1 MKNWMVFLF
10 WVVVP
15 FLVAGCEKK
24 AEQKV
29 AETPKANVQMEEK
42 TTVAGNMHNGVV
54 LTVMN
59 SGGYTYIEVNENGE
73 NLWVAV
79 PLTEIKVGEKVSFP
93 DGTWMS
99 QFKSKSL
106 NRTFEKILFIGGIN
120 TGSGAAG
127 GQMTAQVPRPQSS
140 IPEAKTVVP
149 PEAGSIEKAKGGY
162 TVEELYLQKK
172 ELNGKKVIVR
182 GKVVK
187 VSSNIMR
194 RNWIHI
200 QDGTGKEGS
209 NDITFTSETGTAA
222 LGSIIVAEGTFAADK
237 DFGAGYLYPAIVEN
251 SIFSK

>member
-24 AEQKV
+24 PEQKV
-29 AETPKANVQMEEK
+29 AETPKANVQMQEK
-42 TTVAGNMHNGVV
+42 TTVAGNVHNGVV
-54 LTVMN
+54 RTAIN
-59 SGGYTYIEVNENGE
+59 SGGYTYIEVDVNGE
-73 NLWVAV
+73 SLWVAV
-79 PLTEIKVGEKVSFP
+79 PQTEIKVGEKVSFP

-99 QFKSKSL
+99 QFKSKTL

-120 TGSGAAG
+120 TVSAVG
-127 GQMTAQVPRPQSS
+127 GQMTARVPQPQSS
-140 IPEAKTVVP
+140 IPEPKTVEA

-162 TVEELYLQKK
+162 TVEELYLQKN

-222 LGSIIVAEGTFAADK
+222 LGSVIVAEGTFAADK

-251 SIFSK
+251 STFSK